1 MSHEKNPNNQNK
13 KIDLIFF
20 SCQSKYTVYFIKEPL
35 PSIQELHIM
44 KTWYAVLAADRINV
58 QNPDIMKFL
67 QNIQPL
73 YSILLS
79 KVYVQF
85 P

>member
-1 MSHEKNPNNQNK
+1 
-13 KIDLIFF
+13 
-20 SCQSKYTVYFIKEPL
+20 
-35 PSIQELHIM
+35 M